1 MTNRISR
8 ISQLLV
14 FSLLALVSIYAL
26 CFIQDKTTA
35 YLIFALSVATFIIY
49 LLWLIVRKRIRRKRN
64 IRITQETPGVNAS
77 ILAVNAT
84 KYNVMVLQLRIGAPG
99 QEYITSLT
107 VADSEENR
115 NKYSA
120 GRDITVFVDPD
131 NLHHVIIP
139 EPIDGNKP
147 RRKFMLLW
155 IIYSI
160 TIGGSVILPI
170 ILGLADNSDRDFKDI
185 AFIKVKG
192 QQENIWEVLYESPKK
207 IFINIYDPRTN
218 KKIKSIK
225 DKKREE
231 LDYSTNFIIVQQ
243 DQKVF
248 IIGTGKTPLID
259 VYDALSF
266 AKISDIKTFEKSNSL
281 LAQGIS
287 EISNKLFYY
296 LPNDD
301 GFIEITTNDGNK
313 CYYNI
318 PDDKF
323 YYSEK
328 DLDEYVRKTNDD
340 RLLRQMFSFALS
352 KVPEAVDKHQ
362 LYLVEINSEKG
373 IDPLRTL
380 AGTNS
385 LHVDDFNDHDNYYY
399 SYCKLV
405 PLMKDKFFLEG
416 KIIYS
421 DASMVVI
428 QHVTA
433 INKDAKEIISG
444 IGKSG
449 NTLFTINQSD
459 YPNSDD
465 MIEDHYNPRNYQNLN
480 IIRSGDNIIFLFA
493 KYGGLCVEIKT
504 GIIQWKLEL

>member
-1 MTNRISR
+1 MNRISR

-14 FSLLALVSIYAL
+14 FILLVLVSIYAL

-49 LLWLIVRKRIRRKRN
+49 LLWLIVRKNIRRKQN
-64 IRITQETPGVNAS
+64 IRITQETPGVNAR
-77 ILAVNAT
+77 ILAVKAPR
-84 KYNVMVLQLRIGAPG
+84 YGVMVLQLRIGGPG

-120 GRDITVFVDPD
+120 GRDITVFVDP
-131 NLHHVIIP
+131 NNRHHVIIP
-139 EPIDGNKP
+139 EPTKGNNP
-147 RRKFMLLW
+147 RRKFSWIW

-160 TIGGSVILPI
+160 SISGSVILPI
-170 ILGLADNSDRDFKDI
+170 IIGLADTSDREFKDI
-185 AFIKVKG
+185 ALVQVKG
-192 QQENIWEVLYESPKK
+192 QKENIWEVLYESPKK
-207 IFINIYDPRTN
+207 IFINIYDPLTN

-225 DKKREE
+225 DKKQEE
-231 LDYSTNFIIVQQ
+231 LDYSINFIISQQ

-248 IIGTGKTPLID
+248 IIGTGKTPLMD
-259 VYDALSF
+259 VYDALSYE
-266 AKISDIKTFEKSNSL
+266 KISDIEVFEKSNSL

-287 EISNKLFYY
+287 EISAKKFYY
-296 LPNDD
+296 NLNED

-318 PDDKF
+318 PNDIF

-328 DLDEYVRKTNDD
+328 ELDESVQKMNTD
-340 RLLRQMFSFALS
+340 RLRRQMFSFALS
-352 KVPEAVDKHQ
+352 SVPEAVDKHQ

-385 LHVDDFNDHDNYYY
+385 LNVENFNDDDNYY
-399 SYCKLV
+399 SRYCKIV
-405 PLMKDKFFLEG
+405 PLMKDSFFLEG

-459 YPNSDD
+459 YPNIDD
-465 MIEDHYNPRNYQNLN
+465 MNEDHYNPRTYQNLD

-493 KYGGLCVEIKT
+493 KYGGLCVEITT
-504 GIIQWKLEL
+504 GTILWKLEL